1 MWAAAAVSVAGATIA
16 LAAPGGATMPPKTC
30 GPIKVGRTTYL
41 IKADQVPCPFAEA
54 WARKYIVA
62 RQHPAGF
69 TCTKLPASSRI
80 KVYCRR
86 SYHTYFAVK

>member
-1 MWAAAAVSVAGATIA
+1 VGVLAAMAAPA
-16 LAAPGGATMPPKTC
+16 LAPATMPPKTC

-41 IKADQVPCPFAEA
+41 IKADQVPCPFAKA

-69 TCTKLPASSRI
+69 TCAKLPPSSRI

-86 SYHTYFAVK
+86 SYHTYFALK